1 MFQSSH
7 NLPGSAVRFH
17 WWPHQPGNNFISQSL
32 QFCLKYG
39 VSVLYILEHM
49 HTLDVTWVAWTY
61 TTCAILPTAVRGEY
75 PLLVKDRM
83 CQCVEEIRETLHWF
97 LEEDIHLT
105 GTQLAVA

>member
-1 MFQSSH
+1 MAPHALQRLQSPS
-7 NLPGSAVRFH
+7 NST
-17 WWPHQPGNNFISQSL
+17 
-32 QFCLKYG
+32 
-39 VSVLYILEHM
+39 M

-105 GTQLAVA
+105 GTQLVVA